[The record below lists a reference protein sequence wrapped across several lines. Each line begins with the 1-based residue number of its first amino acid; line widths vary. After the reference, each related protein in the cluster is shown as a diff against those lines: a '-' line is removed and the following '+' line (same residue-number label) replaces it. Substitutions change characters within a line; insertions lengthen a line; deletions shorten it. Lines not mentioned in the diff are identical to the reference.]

1 MAESDGSL
9 KIQVDL
15 DTKGFK
21 IGAKDLEAAA
31 KRTAGKISDIGDQAS
46 ASFKRQYN
54 AVSELSDKYE
64 KQQQKVER
72 LRDELKKLSQQK
84 VQTKEFT
91 DLATE
96 IDKAQTAL
104 ERLYDRRDSRVTL
117 GKDVSPK
124 LDLDITDLERKLRLL
139 KTDLFQ
145 MDEEGKGVSRQRIP
159 VSWKRKLQ

>member
-46 ASFKRQYN
+46 ASLKRQYN
-54 AVSELSDKYE
+54 AVSELCDKYE

-104 ERLYDRRDSRVTL
+104 ERLYDRRDSRVAL
-117 GKDVSPK
+117 GA
-124 LDLDITDLERKLRLL
+124 I
-139 KTDLFQ
+139 
-145 MDEEGKGVSRQRIP
+145 QRIHIQAADEMYIIRHNLVAMTISNVCLSDGRHSFFP
-159 VSWKRKLQ
+159 A

>member
-31 KRTAGKISDIGDQAS
+31 KRTAGKISVFGYQAY
-46 ASFKRQYN
+46 ASLKRQYN

-96 IDKAQTAL
+96 IDKAQT
-104 ERLYDRRDSRVTL
+104 
-117 GKDVSPK
+117 K
-124 LDLDITDLERKLRLL
+124 
-139 KTDLFQ
+139 
-145 MDEEGKGVSRQRIP
+145 MCRQNLI
-159 VSWKRKLQ
+159 LI

>member
-31 KRTAGKISDIGDQAS
+31 KRTASKISDIGDQAS
-46 ASFKRQYN
+46 ASLKRQYN
-54 AVSELSDKYE
+54 AVSELNDKYE

-91 DLATE
+91 DLAMETV
-96 IDKAQTAL
+96 
-104 ERLYDRRDSRVTL
+104 R
-117 GKDVSPK
+117 SP
-124 LDLDITDLERKLRLL
+124 
-139 KTDLFQ
+139 FQ
-145 MDEEGKGVSRQRIP
+145 EAKQ
-159 VSWKRKLQ
+159 